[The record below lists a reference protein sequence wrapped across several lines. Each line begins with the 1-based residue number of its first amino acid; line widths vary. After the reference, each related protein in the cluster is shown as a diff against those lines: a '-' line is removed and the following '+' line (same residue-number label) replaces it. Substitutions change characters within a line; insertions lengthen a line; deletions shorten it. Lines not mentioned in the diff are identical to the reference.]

1 MPRLTKAAFAAVALV
16 TIPVP
21 GLSREVSVSNS
32 SDCEEFRILPNGRE
46 IRTKSV
52 GGASA
57 SRGSSLRRSSS
68 MSVRS
73 RSGHSRSSAS
83 AFSSSSSASSSSGSK
98 GTARAVSSVT
108 DEDGRTV
115 TTIHDEK
122 GCRIVIDDR

>member
-83 AFSSSSSASSSSGSK
+83 AFSSSSSGSK